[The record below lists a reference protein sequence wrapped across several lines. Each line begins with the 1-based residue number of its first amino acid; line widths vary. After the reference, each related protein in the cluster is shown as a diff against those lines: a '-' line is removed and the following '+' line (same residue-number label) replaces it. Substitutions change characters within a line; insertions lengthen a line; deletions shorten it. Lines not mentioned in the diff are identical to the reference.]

1 MIQTN
6 GSGGI
11 AANTGQSG
19 TSQQR
24 GSWFARHTQDV
35 SDASLAEFEQ
45 LMAFMGYR
53 RCEPA
58 NRATSGNTLAARGG

>member
-11 AANTGQSG
+11 ATNTSPTGTGQQS
-19 TSQQR
+19 
-24 GSWFARHTQDV
+24 SWFARHTQDV

-53 RCEPA
+53 HLEPA
-58 NRATSGNTLAARGG
+58 TRATSGTTVAARGG

>member
-11 AANTGQSG
+11 AATTSPSG
-19 TSQQR
+19 TSQESS
-24 GSWFARHTQDV
+24 SWFARHTQDV

-53 RCEPA
+53 HLEPA
-58 NRATSGNTLAARGG
+58 TQATSGTTAAAHGG

>member
-11 AANTGQSG
+11 AANTSPTG
-19 TSQQR
+19 TSQQS
-24 GSWFARHTQDV
+24 SWFARHTQDV

-53 RCEPA
+53 RLEPA
-58 NRATSGNTLAARGG
+58 TRATSGTTAAARGG

>member
-11 AANTGQSG
+11 AASTSPSG
-19 TSQQR
+19 TSQQS
-24 GSWFARHTQDV
+24 SWFARHTQDV

-53 RCEPA
+53 HLQPA
-58 NRATSGNTLAARGG
+58 TRATSGTTVTVRGD

>member
-11 AANTGQSG
+11 AANTNPTG
-19 TSQQR
+19 TSQQS
-24 GSWFARHTQDV
+24 SWFARHTQDV
-35 SDASLAEFEQ
+35 SNASLAEFEQ

-53 RCEPA
+53 HCEPA
-58 NRATSGNTLAARGG
+58 NRTASGNKLAAHSG